1 MESLFPLLA
10 TDWILVGSSSKSF
23 ITTVP
28 RPSSP
33 VEYHEFL
40 HYSGYVTPTWKRH
53 HFMSTWI
60 ALVTIESFNPEDVE
74 AWS

>member
-33 VEYHEFL
+33 VEYRELL

-60 ALVTIESFNPEDVE
+60 AQKKVSTQRMWRPGLEV
-74 AWS
+74 